1 MSALPPD
8 MTTATRLPRMA
19 SPSLS
24 NAANGA
30 APAGSAK
37 LWVSRSSIAWA
48 RKMAASLTVITRA
61 APRLMIST
69 ASATGTRVATP
80 SAKVSAALVLP
91 GLPAAKDNA

>member
-1 MSALPPD
+1 M
-8 MTTATRLPRMA
+8 ATRLPRMA
-19 SPSLS
+19 SRSLS

-30 APAGSAK
+30 APAGSAR

-48 RKMAASLTVITRA
+48 RRIASSLTVTTRA

-80 SAKVSAALVLP
+80 SANVSAALVLI
-91 GLPAAKDNA
+91 GFPAAKDNA